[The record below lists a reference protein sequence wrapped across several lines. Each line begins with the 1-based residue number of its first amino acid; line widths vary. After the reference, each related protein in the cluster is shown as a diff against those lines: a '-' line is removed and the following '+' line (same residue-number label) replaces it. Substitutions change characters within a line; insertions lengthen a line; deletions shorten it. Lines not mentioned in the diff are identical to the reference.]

1 MLYRLIE
8 EGQPLQFEGPGD
20 TKTVNTFSEL
30 EQALAEDWLISPLHS
45 AHKEQLE
52 ACKAEIQASK
62 KVVAPA
68 PKAKKSFFADLSRKV
83 SEAAD
88 REDDKA
94 EEEADERAAVRAASK
109 KRR

>member
-30 EQALAEDWLISPLHS
+30 EQALAEGWLISPLHS

-62 KVVAPA
+62 KI
-68 PKAKKSFFADLSRKV
+68 L
-83 SEAAD
+83 
-88 REDDKA
+88 KA
-94 EEEADERAAVRAASK
+94 EVQSK

>member
-1 MLYRLIE
+1 MSNFPRMLYRLIE

-52 ACKAEIQASK
+52 ACKAQIQASK
-62 KVVAPA
+62 KA
-68 PKAKKSFFADLSRKV
+68 PK
-83 SEAAD
+83 SEAP
-88 REDDKA
+88 
-94 EEEADERAAVRAASK
+94 SK